1 MSVAFGTIPGTL
13 GAQAASSGELEWPNP
28 GAVKLTKEANPVE
41 GKLDE
46 WDITL
51 TVEGKNLKS
60 GSSDVV
66 LVIDKSG
73 SMTQKPNQNRL
84 PKAKDAAKKFVDNLL
99 IEDSD
104 TRIAV
109 VTFNKTSDQVSDF
122 KGLDQ
127 KTELK
132 RAIDNIQA
140 TGGTNIQAG
149 LHEAQELLKTSQANN
164 KVIVLLSDGEPTYSY
179 KASTAVKGSW
189 GNNSHQFILSDFNDK
204 NIIGSG
210 SSYSLGSNWYGLGK
224 ETCFLWSC
232 SYEFE
237 IKDNGIGTISE
248 AKLAHDAGIHIYSI
262 GLDVGSNSNATNT
275 LKDVANKGYY
285 SGTSDSLER
294 IFSELASKIAFA
306 AENAVVTDPMGD
318 MFDLKLKGS
327 SFGPDDYKA
336 SQGEVTWN
344 PQTETFTWNIGNV
357 TEGNPATLTYRVK
370 MDHSKNPDPKQ
381 LYPTNKTTTM
391 NYTDAKGD
399 RTSKDF
405 EVPRVG
411 LGKGSILVKAY
422 KVNANGKPVNSDG
435 QEVERPDLA
444 QELYSRY
451 HEEDG
456 SDALEVGKSYTVPAP
471 TVPGY
476 TLRVGDNPT
485 KVDLTVSKPS
495 PIIWFGYNDVP
506 NKLTIVHQS
515 GDKVL
520 DRSEADKKPGESI
533 DVSSK
538 NFDGYEFSNVEVS
551 KGSGLTVDSGHV
563 TGVMPGQDV
572 TITFHYTANDQ
583 SVKVRYVDRATGKDL
598 LEPSVKTG
606 KTGETLTLEAAHVA
620 GYEAEKP
627 TTVEYVLKAGENPDH
642 IFYYNGTE
650 QSLKVR
656 YVDRGTGKEL
666 LVPIVK
672 TGKTGEELTL
682 KAEEIAGYEAE
693 EPTTVE
699 YVLKAENPDHVFYYN
714 GLGQGVKVRYVDRAT
729 GKDLLEPSVKTGKTG
744 EELTL
749 KAEEIAGYEAEE
761 PKTVTYELKAGEN
774 PDHIFYYTAEKQT
787 VTVKYLEKGTDKV
800 LAEATAHEGA
810 TGQTVTL
817 EAKPIPGYTAE
828 NDTYEYTFKAGK
840 NEYTFYY
847 TAKEQT
853 VTVKYLLEGTKDVEV
868 AAPDTFTGPTGSEKL
883 LTAKPVEGYEPVD
896 PSEYKYKFTAEAN
909 QEYIFYYKALKQT
922 VTVKYLEKG
931 TDKALAEATTHEGV
945 TGETVTLEAKPI
957 AGYTAE
963 NDTYAYTFKAGTNE
977 YIFYYAGSSQ
987 TLTVKYLE
995 QGTEK
1000 ELAAEKLLEGVT
1012 GQTIGLTAKE
1022 VAGYKPLNATHKY
1035 TFSAEADQVY
1045 TFYYTKDD
1053 PTGEERTVI
1062 VHYVD
1067 RATEQSLK
1075 ESTSHIGQVGS
1086 ALTLKA
1092 EDITVTDSVYK
1103 PERYSVEY
1111 TVTADTEQEYT
1122 FYYNKV
1128 NEGETYTVT
1137 VHYVDQESNLA
1148 LQAPSTHSGKAGEVL
1163 WLRADQI
1170 TVTDAVYTPLKFNE
1184 LYTITTASDQ
1194 QYTFY
1199 YVKGEHGDIQ
1209 LLTVNHLEAETNHVL
1224 KESERVK
1231 GRAGEQVLYRT
1242 SPITVTGAVYHP
1254 EHPSYSYTFT
1264 AEPEQMLNIFYKKN
1278 PSQTEHKV
1286 TVKYLEQGTGN
1297 TLAAPTTKS
1306 GKPGEQVTLTAVPV
1320 SGYTPVKSSDTYTFT
1335 DAEGQEYIFYYTKN
1349 SSNPDPD
1356 GGSPGG
1362 STTTITPSPKPLP
1375 PVPPVPPLPP
1385 VPPKLDMENHYNYI
1399 NGYPDGTVKPE
1410 NQISRE
1416 EVAAIFYRL
1425 MENESRANY
1434 LTDQNSF
1441 SDVAKKRW
1449 SNKHISTMERA
1460 GIITGYQDGT
1470 FKPGQSITRAEFA
1483 AIASRFDKLNDQ
1495 ANGMFSDISGHW
1507 AEKYIVSAANKG
1519 WIKGYPDGTFKPN
1532 QYITRAEAMAFIN
1545 SVLNRKVKAADIHD
1559 DAKQWPDNK
1568 PGKWYYT
1575 DVLEA
1580 TNHHEYSR
1588 SENGYETWDS
1598 IQPDRVYP

>member
-1 MSVAFGTIPGTL
+1 MKRRFRLVVTWLCMFSVAFGTIPGTL

-572 TITFHYTANDQ
+572 TITFHYTAKDQ

-606 KTGETLTLEAAHVA
+606 KTGETLTLEAAHVG

-627 TTVEYVLKAGENPDH
+627 TTVEYVMKAGENPDH

-650 QSLKVR
+650 QSVKVR

-666 LVPIVK
+666 LAPIVK

-828 NDTYEYTFKAGK
+828 NDTY
-840 NEYTFYY
+840 
-847 TAKEQT
+847 
-853 VTVKYLLEGTKDVEV
+853 
-868 AAPDTFTGPTGSEKL
+868 
-883 LTAKPVEGYEPVD
+883 
-896 PSEYKYKFTAEAN
+896 
-909 QEYIFYYKALKQT
+909 
-922 VTVKYLEKG
+922 
-931 TDKALAEATTHEGV
+931 
-945 TGETVTLEAKPI
+945 
-957 AGYTAE
+957 
-963 NDTYAYTFKAGTNE
+963 AYTFKAGTNE

-1012 GQTIGLTAKE
+1012 GQTIGLTAEE

-1067 RATEQSLK
+1067 RATEHSLK

-1231 GRAGEQVLYRT
+1231 GRAGEQILYRT

-1264 AEPEQMLNIFYKKN
+1264 AEPEQMLNIFYKKD